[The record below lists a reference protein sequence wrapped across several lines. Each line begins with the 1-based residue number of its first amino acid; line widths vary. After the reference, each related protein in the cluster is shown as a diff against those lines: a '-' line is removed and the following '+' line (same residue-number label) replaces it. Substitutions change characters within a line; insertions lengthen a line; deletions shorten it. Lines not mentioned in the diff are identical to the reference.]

1 MKLAYLQ
8 KPKDGWCKKITP
20 SKQYPRHWIVM
31 QNMNITLSDGSI
43 ILIPKGFIWDGASI
57 PKWLWWLFN
66 KIDFIA
72 IWFLIHDFVYI
83 DKKAQLERFNYH
95 IFNTRKFADDQIL
108 LWSKNEKIGT
118 RITLCFFY
126 LIIRLVGGFFY
137 SRQFKIPN

>member
-1 MKLAYLQ
+1 MKLAYLE
-8 KPKDGWCKKITP
+8 KPKDGWCQKITP

-43 ILIPKGFIWDGASI
+43 ILIPKGFVWDGASI

-72 IWFLIHDFVYI
+72 IWFLIHDFVYV